1 MKKFLLLTVFFLSGF
16 GLVNAQGI
24 TDVKLTSPKAEQKIR
39 RGLTSIISWDTLD
52 TKGNRTFESTFEFFW
67 AETANATTWNKL
79 QVGKAGNTFKDV
91 AKSKTEA
98 AGKIATVFPVKDNLY
113 VKMQLQGKPEV
124 SSVVGPIHII
134 VPPAA
139 KADSTLTG
147 DITSTI
153 TLSSSKI
160 YQLKGVVFV
169 QDGGVLRIQPGTVVF
184 GDDQAVSALV
194 INRGGKIYAKG
205 TAKQPIV
212 FTSPYSEGNRDRG
225 DWGGVLLM
233 GCASTNLIEAA
244 VEGGI
249 ADAATSKKNGWY
261 GQWNGVTKDDDSTGV
276 LEYVRIEFAG
286 IAESPDNELNGLTM
300 GGVGSRTVINNVQ
313 VSYSGDDSFEWFGGT
328 VNCKNI
334 IAFNGIDDDF
344 DSDNGYRGKVQFG
357 LTYRFPKIADQSN
370 SESFESDN
378 DANATENQPYT
389 SPIFSNITCIGPVRD
404 ITNAAGTD
412 YNAKYLAAAQI
423 RRNSRLSLYNSLF
436 IGWPAGLEMTNDN
449 TVKAFGDDLAQVQ
462 FNTFIGIK
470 DNKFFYFGSKTK
482 ATEKVTADW
491 LKKPEFGN
499 EFINQSGNIAN
510 YAKLT
515 NMYPAENQYNTLNLA
530 PVKDAAFAAT
540 ASFAPEKLK
549 DTFFEKVA
557 YRGAFSTDITHRW
570 DADWANYDPVNAVY
584 KKSSVENENE
594 VANTTIGV
602 KVTPNPVV
610 SNTLIQYVTPN
621 DGKVSIKLYNELGN
635 LVSVIAEDLY
645 QVSGTYEFYLN
656 AENMPMGVY
665 FLNISNGNYTVTKNI
680 NIIK

>member
-79 QVGKAGNTFKDV
+79 QVDKAGNTFKDV

-98 AGKIATVFPVKDNLY
+98 AGKIATVFPVKENLY

-147 DITSTI
+147 DITNTI

-169 QDGGVLRIQPGTVVF
+169 Q
-184 GDDQAVSALV
+184 
-194 INRGGKIYAKG
+194 
-205 TAKQPIV
+205 
-212 FTSPYSEGNRDRG
+212 
-225 DWGGVLLM
+225 
-233 GCASTNLIEAA
+233 
-244 VEGGI
+244 
-249 ADAATSKKNGWY
+249 
-261 GQWNGVTKDDDSTGV
+261 
-276 LEYVRIEFAG
+276 
-286 IAESPDNELNGLTM
+286 
-300 GGVGSRTVINNVQ
+300 
-313 VSYSGDDSFEWFGGT
+313 
-328 VNCKNI
+328 
-334 IAFNGIDDDF
+334 
-344 DSDNGYRGKVQFG
+344 FG
-357 LTYRFPKIADQSN
+357 LTYRFSKIADQSN

-530 PVKDAAFAAT
+530 PVKDA
-540 ASFAPEKLK
+540 SFAPEKLK

-635 LVSVIAEDLY
+635 LVSVIAEDLF